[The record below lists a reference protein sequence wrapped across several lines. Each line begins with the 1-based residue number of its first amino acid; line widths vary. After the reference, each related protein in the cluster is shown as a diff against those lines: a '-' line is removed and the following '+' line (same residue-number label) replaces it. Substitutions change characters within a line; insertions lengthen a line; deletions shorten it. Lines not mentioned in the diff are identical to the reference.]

1 MLWGGV
7 SIVSA
12 QVQLTSTNLTTPYT
26 QDFNTLATTG
36 TTNALST
43 LPTGWRAANVP
54 GTNYSASTGNLS
66 GFTGRDLFSF
76 GAANAS
82 DRALGSWNSLFGST
96 IYFGANFQNTTG
108 TTLTYFTLSFT
119 VENYSASGATAS
131 DPLTLQYIFAP
142 ATQSFTSAT
151 GWTTLSS
158 TLNATTGPAFFSF
171 TTGINWASGS
181 TNLLW
186 LRWSDSDVLL
196 ANDRALAIDNL
207 MVAVPEPAAYG
218 LVLGAAALGCVG
230 YRRWRKA
237 KAVA

>member
-1 MLWGGV
+1 MLWGGA

-54 GTNYSASTGNLS
+54 GTNYSASTGGPS
-66 GFTGRDLFSF
+66 GSGGRDLYSF
-76 GAANAS
+76 GAAGAT
-82 DRALGSWNSLFGST
+82 DRALGSWNFFLGST

-142 ATQSFTSAT
+142 AAQSFTSTT

-158 TLNATTGPAFFSF
+158 TLNATTGAAPYTF
-171 TTGINWASGS
+171 TTGINWASGG

-186 LRWSDSDVLL
+186 LRWSDTDSFL
-196 ANDRALAIDNL
+196 ATDRALAIDNL
-207 MVAVPEPAAYG
+207 MVAVPEPTTYG
-218 LVLGAAALGCVG
+218 LVLGAATLGWVG

-237 KAVA
+237 KTVA